1 MKPLQPEARE
11 SYVEQLMCILQNF
24 GFDRAFRHDLEFAG
38 KLIDLFHHV
47 GQTVTE
53 TGLSDADLPPLD
65 HDRLAQRPLPC
76 RERPIAPRDPSADRP
91 YPSRPETP

>member
-1 MKPLQPEARE
+1 MKPLNPEARE

-24 GFDRAFRHDLEFAG
+24 GFDRAFRHDLEFAE

-65 HDRLAQRPLPC
+65 DHDPDVRPQTHF
-76 RERPIAPRDPSADRP
+76 RRPGGCPHA
-91 YPSRPETP
+91 